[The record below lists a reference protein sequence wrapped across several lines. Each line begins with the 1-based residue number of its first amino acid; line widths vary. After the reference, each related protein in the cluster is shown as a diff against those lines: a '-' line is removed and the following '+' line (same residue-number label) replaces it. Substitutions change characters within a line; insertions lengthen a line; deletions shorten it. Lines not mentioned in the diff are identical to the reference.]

1 MNEFQRMQKLAGL
14 ITESEYKSK
23 IEETSLKPKEQE
35 IFDDIISTLNEG
47 AFNDVLG
54 KVKDYAKKGLITV
67 AIVASLLG
75 GSMLTSDQKQD
86 VVDVVRTEMPVEK
99 NPELKYISDAYTVY
113 SNYNYNKEKIDSLAK
128 EDSDVQRLVNDLKD
142 FDKKTP
148 DDYRMIG
155 QYNQKAIEKI
165 ASIINE
171 NIKQSQIGEA
181 KGDSKLNAIADLYAY
196 RGIKSKYDDEAIE
209 RYGKNAVR
217 MAEELAPRIL
227 AFMEE
232 MKEVKNKIENSSE
245 GKMLKLIVKNQLE
258 YDGARRG
265 GTMLDIFNLIDSY

>member
-14 ITESEYKSK
+14 ITESEYHKSPVN
-23 IEETSLKPKEQE
+23 ETSLEPEEQE

-54 KVKDYAKKGLITV
+54 KVQDYAKKGLITV
-67 AIVASLLG
+67 AIAASLLG
-75 GSMLTSDQKQD
+75 GSMLTSDQKQEI
-86 VVDVVRTEMPVEK
+86 VSTPGIVEK
-99 NPELKYISDAYTVY
+99 VPELKYISDAYTAYANY
-113 SNYNYNKEKIDSLAK
+113 SSNKDEIDKLAK
-128 EDSDVQRLVNDLKD
+128 EDNDVQQLVNDLKD

-148 DDYRMIG
+148 DDIRMIG
-155 QYNQKAIEKI
+155 QYKQEAIKKI
-165 ASIINE
+165 SSIINE

-217 MAEELAPRIL
+217 MAEELAPTIL
-227 AFMEE
+227 AFMKE
-232 MKEVKNKIENSSE
+232 MKEVIKDKIKNSSE
-245 GKMLKLIVKNQLE
+245 GKMLGLIVKNQLQ
-258 YDGARRG
+258 YDGARRSAS
-265 GTMLDIFNLIDSY
+265 MADVFNLIDSY